1 MDLNIKI
8 RGKNKK
14 KMLKISILVVCLNIL
29 ITVIV
34 AILVNAEFLKT
45 IMLYLIS
52 IGYIVYVIYIWKT
65 SKKINLIDKN
75 KKFEN
80 KYDPILTRFLL
91 KNEFELDKTL
101 LNAEIYYLMKK
112 GYIYID
118 KQKNTLNLKDRSQFK
133 QMDALEKID
142 SNKIKEYSTEEIPS
156 YESMFVG
163 KILFAF
169 HNEIELKELR
179 NKINQNYYYERGE
192 MCKLTMEKMLLYECE
207 KHDMLGNGSS
217 ISLIS
222 EVSILNIIT
231 SIMLFIVMGRFNII
245 LLLSTILNI
254 VLNIIIIKNEN
265 IFSYKYSDDIIKY
278 VDDLLEYVDILKVE
292 KGKHTKNNNKTD
304 ENIQDIVEQNNG
316 KESDEELKILFGIN
330 DGSKIL
336 LD

>member
-133 QMDALEKID
+133 QMDALERID